1 MLRNTPIIWRCP
13 PANLDARI
21 DACIRSGCEIAESKG
36 GIYLFFRADD
46 VGVPGMQFEK
56 MMDLFGKYGVPLS
69 LAIVPA
75 WLTYDRW
82 QYLSSFEKNNPV
94 RCCWHQHGWRHVNH
108 ESKGKKQ
115 EFGGT
120 RTLTEIKH
128 DLMRGKNRL
137 RELMGA
143 SFFPAFTPPW
153 NRCNGDT
160 LQLLRELGFVAV
172 SRSHGSTP
180 HSPRGLP
187 DFYVNVDLH
196 TRKESSPTAGWNKLL
211 QEIEQAIAT
220 RFCGIMI
227 HHQLMNQAAFD
238 FLEILFR
245 ALTKCK
251 KIQLVNFRD
260 LVELGVL
267 KTKSVFPNS
276 CPSENRR
283 GTI

>member
-1 MLRNTPIIWRCP
+1 MLMQRDTPVIWRHT
-13 PANLDARI
+13 PANLDSRI
-21 DACIRSGCEIAESKG
+21 NACIRSGCEKVEAAESV
-36 GIYLFFRADD
+36 YLFFRADD
-46 VGVPGMQFEK
+46 VAAPGIQFK
-56 MMDLFGKYGVPLS
+56 RLMHLFAKYGVPLS

-75 WLTYDRW
+75 WLSHDRW
-82 QYLSSFEKNNPV
+82 QYLNSFEKNNPV

-115 EFGGT
+115 EFGET

-137 RELMGA
+137 RELMGE

-180 HSPRGLP
+180 RSPEGLP

-196 TRKESSPTAGWNKLL
+196 TRKERYPTAGWKKLL
-211 QEIEQAIAT
+211 QELEQAIAT

-238 FLEILFR
+238 FLENLFR
-245 ALTKCK
+245 ALTTCK
-251 KIQLVNFRD
+251 KIQLVNFKD
-260 LVELGVL
+260 LLQLGV
-267 KTKSVFPNS
+267 KK
-276 CPSENRR
+276 
-283 GTI
+283 I